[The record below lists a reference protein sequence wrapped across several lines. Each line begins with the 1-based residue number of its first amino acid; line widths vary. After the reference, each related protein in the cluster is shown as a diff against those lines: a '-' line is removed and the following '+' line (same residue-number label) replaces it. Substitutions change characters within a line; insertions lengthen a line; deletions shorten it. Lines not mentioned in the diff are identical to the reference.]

1 MLIFLI
7 LLAIV
12 LIASIVVIKDRK
24 DLKKRTSLPKKRY
37 DYKTIYLKDTENENK
52 FYKTLKGDLDENPE
66 YDLSTSELRQG
77 YIGEKVFRY
86 YPYNLDMKIEGNE
99 VYGCLNGEWLRV
111 GTLKRGTKKL
121 AQEGTLALYPM
132 IYKMVFDDEIRKV
145 SGDPYFAIEVKKEI
159 V

>member
-24 DLKKRTSLPKKRY
+24 DLKKRRSFVKRY
-37 DYKTIYLKDTENENK
+37 EYKTIYLKDTENENK

-111 GTLKRGTKKL
+111 GTLKRGTKEL

>member
-24 DLKKRTSLPKKRY
+24 DLKKRRSFVKRY
-37 DYKTIYLKDTENENK
+37 EYKTIYLKDTENENK
-52 FYKTLKGDLDENPE
+52 FYKTLKDDLDENPE

-111 GTLKRGTKKL
+111 GTLKRGTKEL

-159 V
+159 L

>member
-24 DLKKRTSLPKKRY
+24 DLKKRRSFVKRY
-37 DYKTIYLKDTENENK
+37 EYKTIYLKDMENENK

-111 GTLKRGTKKL
+111 GTLKRGTKEL
-121 AQEGTLALYPM
+121 AQDGTLALYPM

-159 V
+159 L

>member
-24 DLKKRTSLPKKRY
+24 DLKKRRSFVKRY
-37 DYKTIYLKDTENENK
+37 EYKTIYLKDTENENK

-111 GTLKRGTKKL
+111 GTLKRGTKEL

-159 V
+159 L

>member
-12 LIASIVVIKDRK
+12 IIASIVVIKDRK
-24 DLKKRTSLPKKRY
+24 DLKKRRSFVKRY
-37 DYKTIYLKDTENENK
+37 EYKTIYLKDTENENK

-111 GTLKRGTKKL
+111 GTLKRGTKEL

-132 IYKMVFDDEIRKV
+132 IYKMVFDDEIKKV